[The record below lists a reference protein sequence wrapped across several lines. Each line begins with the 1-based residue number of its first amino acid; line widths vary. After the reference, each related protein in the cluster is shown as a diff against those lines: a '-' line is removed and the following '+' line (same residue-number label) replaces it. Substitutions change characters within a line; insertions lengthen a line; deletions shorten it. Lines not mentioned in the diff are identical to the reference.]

1 MMKIFTLPD
10 LGEGLPDAEIREWYI
25 KAGDEI
31 RLDQPIVAMETAKA
45 VVDVPA
51 PRSGKVIKLYGKA
64 GDVIKTGSP
73 LIEFE
78 EGENVPAKGTVVG
91 DIQEGNTVLEESAT
105 GIKPQT
111 NLNSSVSIKVIPAI
125 RALAKKLNV
134 DLADITPTGPS
145 NQITVEDVE
154 RAANQT
160 NVEKPP
166 SGYQPLRGVRRTM
179 ATVMAQSHAEVV
191 PVTIVDDA
199 DIHAWA
205 SETDITLRVIRAL
218 IAGCKAEP
226 ALNAWY
232 DSKTMARCLHDE
244 VHIGIAMDSVEGLFV
259 PVLKHADKNSKENLR
274 HSINRFKEQ
283 VKARTIPQDDLK
295 GATIL
300 ISNVGIFAGRYANPI
315 IVPPTVAIVA
325 TGRIREEV
333 IPFQG
338 KPDIHRVLPLSL
350 TMDHRAITGGEAAR
364 FLAAM
369 IEDLQTA
376 N

>member
-1 MMKIFTLPD
+1 MKVFKLPD

-25 KAGDEI
+25 KAGDEVK
-31 RLDQPIVAMETAKA
+31 LDQPIVAMETAKA

-51 PRSGKVIKLYGKA
+51 PRSGRIIKLYGKA

-78 EGENVPAKGTVVG
+78 EGENNVSAKGTVVG

-105 GIKPQT
+105 GIQPQAH
-111 NLNSSVSIKVIPAI
+111 LKSSIKVIPAI

-134 DLADITPTGPS
+134 DLANVTPTGPN
-145 NQITVEDVE
+145 NQVTVEDVE
-154 RAANQT
+154 LAANQT
-160 NVEKPP
+160 NVEET
-166 SGYQPLRGVRRTM
+166 SAGYQPLRGVRRAM
-179 ATVMAQSHAEVV
+179 ATVMTQSHAEVV

-199 DIHAWA
+199 DINAWA
-205 SETDITLRVIRAL
+205 SGTDITLRVIRAL
-218 IAGCKAEP
+218 IAGCKAES

-232 DSKTMARCLHDE
+232 DGKTMARRLHDA

-259 PVLKHADKNSKENLR
+259 PVLKHADKNSNENLR
-274 HSINRFKEQ
+274 HCIDRFKQQ
-283 VKARTIPQDDLK
+283 VKARTISPDDLK
-295 GATIL
+295 GATIVL
-300 ISNVGIFAGRYANPI
+300 SNVGVFAGRYANPV
-315 IVPPTVAIVA
+315 IVPPTVAIIA

-338 KPDIHRVLPLSL
+338 KPDIHRILPLSL

-364 FLAAM
+364 FLAAI
-369 IEDLQTA
+369 IEDLQKA
-376 N
+376 D